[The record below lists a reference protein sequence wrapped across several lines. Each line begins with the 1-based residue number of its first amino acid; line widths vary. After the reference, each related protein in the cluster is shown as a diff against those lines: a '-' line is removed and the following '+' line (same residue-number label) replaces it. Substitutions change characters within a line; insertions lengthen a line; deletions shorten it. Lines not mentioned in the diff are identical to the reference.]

1 MSLFHVHFFTRLEN
15 MYFSKQEYFF
25 TNFYKVQ
32 GLIFSK
38 VFLLELFKR
47 KKWISKWGDLAFL
60 NSSTHPLSFTQ
71 MEFLL
76 YRVHSKIL
84 QQISFLERKPLSHRC
99 SRFLSHPRGVFLCNS
114 LDGSFQHWCIQIV
127 GQGTRIFHK
136 ILSVLF
142 LGYFQLRDLH
152 FAGFRFVH
160 IL

>member
-1 MSLFHVHFFTRLEN
+1 
-15 MYFSKQEYFF
+15 MYTFSPDWRTCIFQNKNIFF

-99 SRFLSHPRGVFLCNS
+99 SRFLSHPRGVFLCNLWMEVFNIDVS
-114 LDGSFQHWCIQIV
+114 KLLDREQEFSIKFSVYSFWV
-127 GQGTRIFHK
+127 T
-136 ILSVLF
+136 SS
-142 LGYFQLRDLH
+142 
-152 FAGFRFVH
+152 
-160 IL
+160 